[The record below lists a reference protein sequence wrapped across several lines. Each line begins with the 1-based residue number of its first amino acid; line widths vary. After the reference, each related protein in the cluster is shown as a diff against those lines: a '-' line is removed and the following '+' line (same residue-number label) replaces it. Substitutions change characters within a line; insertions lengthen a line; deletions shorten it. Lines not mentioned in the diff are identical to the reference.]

1 MTNINV
7 EDIIYRI
14 YIKEIGF
21 QKYQVVSEPWRVA
34 EKQSFVYDNLT
45 PEEMFKLVDL
55 SDSTHYRIIPS
66 SYAEKSV
73 ARWDDNAEGILSIY
87 IWSKNREDGEKEIL
101 RLIKMDCEDTIEQA
115 KDILAWINGKEA
127 IDD

>member
-14 YIKEIGF
+14 YIKEIAF
-21 QKYQVVSEPWRVA
+21 QKYQMISEPWRVA
-34 EKQSFVYDNLT
+34 EKQNFVYYNGKNET
-45 PEEMFKLVDL
+45 MYKLADL
-55 SDSTHYRIIPS
+55 SDINHYKIIHS
-66 SYAEKSV
+66 FFIEKSV
-73 ARWDDNAEGILSIY
+73 ARWDDKAEGILSIY

-115 KDILAWINGKEA
+115 KDILAWINGKEVL
-127 IDD
+127 DD

>member
-7 EDIIYRI
+7 ADIVYRI

-21 QKYQVVSEPWRVA
+21 QKYQMISEPWRVV
-34 EKQSFVYDNLT
+34 EKQNYNYDDGRIQ
-45 PEEMFKLVDL
+45 EMCELVDL
-55 SDSTHYRIIPS
+55 SDQTRRKIIPS
-66 SYAEKSV
+66 FLIEKSV
-73 ARWDDNAEGILSIY
+73 ARWDDKAEGILSIY

-115 KDILAWINGKEA
+115 KDILAWINGKE
-127 IDD
+127 ILND